1 MKELP
6 LLRFIPFRRDDIF
19 RMCLADAQLD
29 DGRKGQ
35 LQQAREVI
43 DQYFQQEFHSIRQRL
58 KDAYS
63 PLDPDADTRLL
74 QEFIEPGASAGL
86 ARLLEEVLDRA
97 NYERISDQTLQ
108 DAFSSASL
116 FSVQLYVDMNDFEE
130 ALLFVRGAT
139 RRDEEVRKLFG
150 LWRKQVQFTN
160 LERVVLYVRFRE
172 DVDTESTLGG
182 CRPGTTMLKLF
193 QNVPAADIEMLFPN
207 TRVGMRLMDK
217 LLIGVPALVSG
228 GVVISTKLGAT
239 LVLVGSLI
247 GFWLGL
253 KSEPVN
259 LDRTAAIALAAGLG
273 TLGGYLWRQFSKF
286 HHRKLRYTQALTEN
300 LYFKLLDNNAGVIYR
315 ILDEAEESES
325 KESLLAYYFML
336 VHEGPVSATTLDHTI
351 EDWFAG
357 RWQCRLNFEI
367 TDALQKLQQLGLA
380 KYSDGCWEP
389 VSPGG

>member
-19 RMCLADAQLD
+19 RMCLADLHLD
-29 DGRKGQ
+29 DWKRKQ

-43 DQYFQQEFHSIRQRL
+43 DPFFQKDFHSIRQQL

-74 QEFIEPGASAGL
+74 KEFIEPGTSAVL
-86 ARLLEEVLDRA
+86 TQLLEQVLDRA
-97 NYERISDQTLQ
+97 NYERVSDATLQ
-108 DAFSSASL
+108 RAFASASL

-130 ALLFVRGAT
+130 ALLYVRGAT
-139 RRDEEVRKLFG
+139 QRHEEVRKLFG
-150 LWRKQVQFTN
+150 LWRKKVEFTN
-160 LERVVLYVRFRE
+160 LERVVLYIRFRE
-172 DVDTESTLGG
+172 DVDADSTLGG

-247 GFWLGL
+247 GFWLGM
-253 KSEPVN
+253 KSEPVS
-259 LDRTAAIALAAGLG
+259 LDRTAAIALAAGVG
-273 TLGGYLWRQFSKF
+273 TLGGFLWRQLSKF
-286 HHRKLRYTQALTEN
+286 RHRKLRYTQALTEN

-325 KESLLAYYFML
+325 KESLLAYYFL
-336 VHEGPVSATTLDHTI
+336 LLHDSPVSATTLDDAI
-351 EDWFAG
+351 EAWFAE

-380 KYSDGCWEP
+380 KTCDGRWEP
-389 VSPGG
+389 VSPGS